1 MPHSPRRLRLDQLLV
16 ERGLAPSRAKA
27 QAIVLAGRV
36 LVGGTRVDKAGTL
49 VAHDADVALKG
60 DAIPF
65 VSRGGVKLAG
75 AIDALGVPI
84 AGLRCLD
91 VGAST
96 GGFTD
101 CLLQRGASSVA
112 AVDVGYGQ
120 LADKLR
126 HDPRVLVRERTNA
139 RELQPEAIGGP
150 VDLTVVDASFIGLGK
165 LLPAI
170 ARCTRGGGQLL
181 ALVKPQFEVGR
192 DEAKKTRGV
201 VRDAAVRA
209 RAIERVAS
217 EIRRCRDRAATSK
230 RSSGPSECYDH
241 ATSHAGAKRRYEVA
255 MTSHAMAH
263 ERKPSLGAIF
273 LTIVI
278 DLLGFGLALP
288 FLAEVAR
295 TTFHTSSLM
304 GTLLA
309 SSYSAMQFLFVPFW
323 GRISDR
329 VGRKP
334 VLAWSIAATA
344 LANLGLALGLAYG
357 SSIAWLFVARMFGG
371 FATANLGTASAYI
384 ADITPPKD
392 RAKGMGLIGMA
403 FGIGFVLGPGLG
415 GVLAQI
421 PLNGRHGPWALFL
434 AAGLSVINFFWVLG
448 GLVESLPPEA
458 RKKPQPTEARR
469 SPIDVKKTLEVLAD
483 SSIARAV
490 LTNFTLILFFS
501 GMEQTM
507 RYYNKDGFGMTL
519 SQTGILL
526 VVIGLTGAAVQG
538 GIVRRL
544 SGRVEDASM
553 LKVGLVLQAI
563 AFVGITAAPSFG
575 QWMLYLSGIVLA
587 LGNGL
592 TQPATSAFISKRAKS
607 GEQGVTLGV
616 NQSMSS
622 LARATGPALAGFVYD
637 ALGIRSPFALG
648 AVGMVVALVVALPLR
663 DAAAT

>member
-1 MPHSPRRLRLDQLLV
+1 V
-16 ERGLAPSRAKA
+16 
-27 QAIVLAGRV
+27 
-36 LVGGTRVDKAGTL
+36 TR
-49 VAHDADVALKG
+49 
-60 DAIPF
+60 
-65 VSRGGVKLAG
+65 
-75 AIDALGVPI
+75 
-84 AGLRCLD
+84 
-91 VGAST
+91 
-96 GGFTD
+96 
-101 CLLQRGASSVA
+101 
-112 AVDVGYGQ
+112 
-120 LADKLR
+120 
-126 HDPRVLVRERTNA
+126 
-139 RELQPEAIGGP
+139 
-150 VDLTVVDASFIGLGK
+150 
-165 LLPAI
+165 
-170 ARCTRGGGQLL
+170 
-181 ALVKPQFEVGR
+181 
-192 DEAKKTRGV
+192 
-201 VRDAAVRA
+201 
-209 RAIERVAS
+209 
-217 EIRRCRDRAATSK
+217 
-230 RSSGPSECYDH
+230 
-241 ATSHAGAKRRYEVA
+241 
-255 MTSHAMAH
+255 

-295 TTFHTSSLM
+295 TTFHTSSLT

-344 LANLGLALGLAYG
+344 VANLALALALGYG
-357 SSIAWLFVARMFGG
+357 SSVAWLFVARMFAG

-384 ADITPPKD
+384 ADITSEKD

-421 PLNGRHGPWALFL
+421 PFNGRHGPWALFL
-434 AAGLSVINFFWVLG
+434 AAALSTVNFFWVAG
-448 GLVESLPPEA
+448 GLVESLPPAA
-458 RKKPQPTEARR
+458 RKAPAERR
-469 SPIDVKKTLEVLAD
+469 RLSPIDVKKTLEVLSD

-507 RYYNKDGFGMTL
+507 RYFNKDGFGMTL
-519 SQTGILL
+519 SQTGALL
-526 VVIGLTGAAVQG
+526 VVVGLTGAAVQG

-553 LKVGLVLQAI
+553 LKVGLVLQAV
-563 AFVGITAAPSFG
+563 AFVGITVSPDFG
-575 QWMLYLSGIVLA
+575 QWMLYVAGIVLA

-592 TQPATSAFISKRAKS
+592 TQPAISAFVSKRAKK
-607 GEQGVTLGV
+607 GEQGTTLGV

-637 ALGIRSPFALG
+637 ALGIRSPFAL
-648 AVGMVVALVVALPLR
+648 AVAGMLVALIVALPLR
-663 DAAAT
+663 DQVATA